1 MTTGEGYTGII
12 TIGRYGDFFMKL
24 EKFKEKNNK
33 KIGILI
39 FTLCCVLLIAG
50 VYLYSSFAIYEQ
62 NQNFNVI
69 NGTVEDPG
77 DLYFAFY
84 VDDVI
89 NKTMPAKGSGYTLDI
104 EKSIC
109 TNGATP
115 TLNEETWSIKV
126 NNLTTTHTKCTLYFR
141 KQTFSDAIIACSESS
156 NAAQCFLNN
165 SSLNEEQLAYDE
177 TTDNN
182 LRYIGANPNNYVS
195 FNNELW
201 RIIGVFN
208 NIKNVQDIS
217 ESRIKLIK
225 AEPYSTTSWG
235 EEFDDADWSTS
246 YLQQELNE
254 SYLPTIVNTYQQM
267 IANVTWKSAS
277 LDIKSQT
284 SLGFY
289 QDEGCCESAPWLGK
303 IGLIW
308 PSDFGF
314 ATSGGNETSRTVCL
328 NTSLISWGEVLSG
341 TADCSNNDWLSNA
354 GWTMSPNRLMI
365 GMAYRVMDRV
375 VSYETGQ
382 VSRVYPVLYLISSIK
397 IIDGTGSESDPFIL
411 QQ

>member
-89 NKTMPAKGSGYTLDI
+89 SKTMPAKGSGYTLDI

>member
-89 NKTMPAKGSGYTLDI
+89 SKTMPAKGSGYTLDI

-397 IIDGTGSESDPFIL
+397 IIDGTGSESYPFIL